1 MISFIAK
8 TKFGNINKK
17 RKIGDRMRKPSSI
30 KIGKNLQKIRKSYG
44 YTQERLAEEIE
55 VSIRYVSDME
65 QDRAKP
71 SYEVLIRIC
80 NLYKIGLNQIFSGY
94 LTDTNNKTLEYSL
107 SGYEKLSS
115 EDKETIKY
123 LITYFNKKN
132 RENI

>member
-107 SGYEKLSS
+107 SGYEKLSN

-123 LITYFNKKN
+123 LIMYFNKK
-132 RENI
+132 RSDDT

>member
-1 MISFIAK
+1 
-8 TKFGNINKK
+8 
-17 RKIGDRMRKPSSI
+17 MRKPSSK
-30 KIGKNLQKIRKSYG
+30 KIGKNLQRIRKSYG

-94 LTDTNNKTLEYSL
+94 LTDTNNKILEYSL
-107 SGYEKLSS
+107 SGYEKLSN
-115 EDKETIKY
+115 EDKETIKN
-123 LITYFNKKN
+123 LIMYFNKK
-132 RENI
+132 RIDSK

>member
-1 MISFIAK
+1 
-8 TKFGNINKK
+8 
-17 RKIGDRMRKPSSI
+17 MRKPSSI

-80 NLYKIGLNQIFSGY
+80 NLYKIGFNQIF
-94 LTDTNNKTLEYSL
+94 
-107 SGYEKLSS
+107 
-115 EDKETIKY
+115 
-123 LITYFNKKN
+123 
-132 RENI
+132 